1 MFQVKAETMSKEI
14 NLFLAVLIKKDIKI
28 IPLFFDERIAEI
40 VVECQNLG
48 CNDDVNLLGPRETM
62 MTIEERGYRGRPEG
76 RWREKTVGDA
86 DGVRVGR

>member
-1 MFQVKAETMSKEI
+1 MFS
-14 NLFLAVLIKKDIKI
+14 
-28 IPLFFDERIAEI
+28 DEVIAEI
-40 VVECQNLG
+40 VVECENVG
-48 CNDDVNLLGPRETM
+48 RNGDVKIGLRKTT